1 MKRKAPEINFLRKQ
15 RSILMLQ
22 SKRLYLIQTLSL
34 MTLLAYGVVLI
45 GVISYSAYLGFN
57 VKRIDKNI
65 ESERAAIKQLTN
77 VRAKYLVLKEKTA
90 AIMGVSS
97 SLFKHQEIIEKVIS
111 LLPDGLAVQG
121 FSIDENGD
129 VVFSASTANPDMID
143 TFFENVERNKHDERV
158 PITVADVSSVRV
170 DEEGKYS
177 FGMTLT
183 LNPKMGE

>member
-1 MKRKAPEINFLRKQ
+1 
-15 RSILMLQ
+15 
-22 SKRLYLIQTLSL
+22 
-34 MTLLAYGVVLI
+34 
-45 GVISYSAYLGFN
+45 
-57 VKRIDKNI
+57 
-65 ESERAAIKQLTN
+65 
-77 VRAKYLVLKEKTA
+77 
-90 AIMGVSS
+90 
-97 SLFKHQEIIEKVIS
+97 
-111 LLPDGLAVQG
+111 LPDGLAVQG